1 MHKKDIEGDEAKEE
15 IKEDANAAS
24 LTDNKVEPTEEIIDI
39 NLEDPDV
46 EKAATRIQA
55 GFKGHKTRKE
65 MAAIKA
71 KDQPQSEPS
80 EIATVEV
87 KEAGE
92 DKKTDEEIDIDLT
105 DPEVEKAAT
114 KIQAGF
120 KGHKAR
126 KEMKKNNDDTKN
138 DMNDPKED
146 KNRKEDLAD
155 IDLDDA
161 ELAQAAT
168 KIQAGFKGK
177 RQYIFFKL
185 MTILVLPEM
194 PFYND
199 IKFYRDFN

>member
-1 MHKKDIEGDEAKEE
+1 MNKKDIEGDEAKEE
-15 IKEDANAAS
+15 IEAEANSAS
-24 LTDNKVEPTEEIIDI
+24 PADNKAEPTEEIIDI

-65 MAAIKA
+65 MAALKT
-71 KDQPQSEPS
+71 KEKPHSEPS
-80 EIATVEV
+80 ENETKEVE
-87 KEAGE
+87 EAGE
-92 DKKTDEEIDIDLT
+92 YKKTDEEIDIDLT

-126 KEMKKNNDDTKN
+126 KEMKKDNDDTKN
-138 DMNDPKED
+138 DMNEPKED
-146 KNRKEDLAD
+146 TNEKEDLAD

-168 KIQAGFKGK
+168 KIQAGFKGM
-177 RQYIFFKL
+177 RQYSS
-185 MTILVLPEM
+185 
-194 PFYND
+194 N
-199 IKFYRDFN
+199 